1 MDVGSV
7 TGSSVTITNLGTYG
21 IDGFTPIIN
30 SPEAAIMGV
39 GRIVERVVV
48 HDDQIARRK
57 MMTLSLTIDHRL
69 VDGAPGA
76 EFLRSLQ
83 ELLQNPYRLLV

>member
-1 MDVGSV
+1 
-7 TGSSVTITNLGTYG
+7 
-21 IDGFTPIIN
+21 
-30 SPEAAIMGV
+30 
-39 GRIVERVVV
+39 
-48 HDDQIARRK
+48 DDQIARRK